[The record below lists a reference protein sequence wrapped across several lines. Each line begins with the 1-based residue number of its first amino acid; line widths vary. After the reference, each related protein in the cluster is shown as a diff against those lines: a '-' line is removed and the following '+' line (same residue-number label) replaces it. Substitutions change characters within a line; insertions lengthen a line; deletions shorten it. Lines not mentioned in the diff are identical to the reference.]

1 MVSNLEVQYTRFFSV
16 LRHKMYAPTFFS
28 KVELISSIQNVS
40 KKKKNLF
47 VKFEKKLFFW
57 VDSYV
62 IVKVNIPG
70 ACLAKRTEFRHC
82 KFVFGIV
89 DFWKDYTK
97 WLIRSV
103 NCQTTGKKIIKFLS
117 RFLDCSHWIESV
129 ITAHQYLMGVFI
141 CANKC
146 AWKMFKRQKE

>member
-1 MVSNLEVQYTRFFSV
+1 MRTRQTENINERKKNTCFYKTLIKCINNSMVSNLEVQYTRFFSV

-89 DFWKDYTK
+89 DF
-97 WLIRSV
+97 
-103 NCQTTGKKIIKFLS
+103 
-117 RFLDCSHWIESV
+117 
-129 ITAHQYLMGVFI
+129 
-141 CANKC
+141 
-146 AWKMFKRQKE
+146 